1 MLKNQG
7 AAIQKQA
14 LEASISVDTLKQA
27 FTDVLSALDSIST
40 YKQEALPKMRET
52 INQFREMADTGE
64 KQISRMER
72 GHKLDL

>member
-1 MLKNQG
+1 MLKDQG

-27 FTDVLSALDSIST
+27 FADVLSALDSIST

-52 INQFREMADTGE
+52 INQFRDLADDGE
-64 KQISRMER
+64 KQILRLEK
-72 GHKLDL
+72 GQKLGL